1 MTTIGTSVA
10 SAGGSHHIQ
19 ACNHEEGD
27 ARILIHLQDALNNG
41 ATTCLV
47 HTVNTDVTVIIVGK
61 LYGLLQ
67 QQPAA
72 DT

>member
-1 MTTIGTSVA
+1 MTTTGTSVA
-10 SAGGSHHIQ
+10 SAGGSHHVQ

-27 ARILIHLQDALNNG
+27 ARILIYLQDALNNG
-41 ATTCLV
+41 ATTCLLC
-47 HTVNTDVTVIIVGK
+47 TVDTDVIVILAGK
-61 LYGLLQ
+61 FYGLLR

>member
-1 MTTIGTSVA
+1 M
-10 SAGGSHHIQ
+10 Q
-19 ACNHEEGD
+19 ACNHKEDD

-47 HTVNTDVTVIIVGK
+47 HTVNTDVTVIIAGK

-67 QQPAA
+67 QHPAA